1 VKATTYSPTN
11 RFIDAMSTKIGQA
24 ERSYS
29 LSVSRLFR
37 TLAESAG
44 CGAFGNTSL
53 QDVLLLYVRKIGRK
67 ALADFVPERKRLVEM
82 GQDPD
87 YESANKSEYGWTEP
101 TRWATPKDRPAFSTP
116 LSTGF

>member
-1 VKATTYSPTN
+1 LVKRRFLLATRRPAC
-11 RFIDAMSTKIGQA
+11 FALWQIQ
-24 ERSYS
+24 
-29 LSVSRLFR
+29 
-37 TLAESAG
+37 
-44 CGAFGNTSL
+44 
-53 QDVLLLYVRKIGRK
+53 QDVVLSEIHLFKMYCYYTFAKSVDK